1 MWRWPVG
8 HDAPLSPMGRRGQA
22 RPVDGW
28 PQRRVGRLRDPRLA
42 RFAPWDMGS
51 CSPVIGTRTRK
62 VFPEP
67 PFNEGVHDGVKLT
80 LHGGI
85 VEIEIVGERGV
96 RQPHRRV
103 RKQGN
108 AVPSGGKQRL
118 PRRQL
123 MPVTRRADQPRSGRK
138 KARMSS
144 ASSSGCSIAAK
155 WPPRGITVQR
165 RILV

>member
-1 MWRWPVG
+1 
-8 HDAPLSPMGRRGQA
+8 MGRVRGRALVAPIKAKEPHKPPSQSPCA
-22 RPVDGW
+22 HLDNNIVLVILDSEQFRP
-28 PQRRVGRLRDPRLA
+28 
-42 RFAPWDMGS
+42 
-51 CSPVIGTRTRK
+51 
-62 VFPEP
+62 
-67 PFNEGVHDGVKLT
+67 HD
-80 LHGGI
+80 
-85 VEIEIVGERGV
+85 
-96 RQPHRRV
+96 RRV

>member
-1 MWRWPVG
+1 MG
-8 HDAPLSPMGRRGQA
+8 PLSNTFSPVRGSDA
-22 RPVDGW
+22 LLSDVWEELDL
-28 PQRRVGRLRDPRLA
+28 VGRLHL
-42 RFAPWDMGS
+42 
-51 CSPVIGTRTRK
+51 CVPVTKNPVTENVTKI
-62 VFPEP
+62 P
-67 PFNEGVHDGVKLT
+67 PVPVTKIQEVTSSHM
-80 LHGGI
+80 
-85 VEIEIVGERGV
+85 
-96 RQPHRRV
+96 HRRV

-123 MPVTRRADQPRSGRK
+123 MHVTRRADQPRSGRK
-138 KARMSS
+138 KARRSS

>member
-1 MWRWPVG
+1 ALFLSGYNLSFYVSCETDLGKTSLCAQFNVFEPLLEGACGDGLQKKAVTENRVTKNPPPPVTKIIKEVTSS
-8 HDAPLSPMGRRGQA
+8 HMHP
-22 RPVDGW
+22 
-28 PQRRVGRLRDPRLA
+28 
-42 RFAPWDMGS
+42 
-51 CSPVIGTRTRK
+51 
-62 VFPEP
+62 
-67 PFNEGVHDGVKLT
+67 
-80 LHGGI
+80 
-85 VEIEIVGERGV
+85 
-96 RQPHRRV
+96 RV

>member
-1 MWRWPVG
+1 MIDGKNLALVG
-8 HDAPLSPMGRRGQA
+8 YTHLCAPLLTHAPKAKAVTENRVTKNPPP
-22 RPVDGW
+22 PVTKI
-28 PQRRVGRLRDPRLA
+28 QEVTSSQ
-42 RFAPWDMGS
+42 M
-51 CSPVIGTRTRK
+51 
-62 VFPEP
+62 
-67 PFNEGVHDGVKLT
+67 
-80 LHGGI
+80 
-85 VEIEIVGERGV
+85 
-96 RQPHRRV
+96 HRRV

-123 MPVTRRADQPRSGRK
+123 RPVTRRADQPRSGRK